1 MKLILIPS
9 SIDNILNL
17 HNKVDGFILPIKD
30 LSVNYNYYI
39 DINKLDDIMPKLKD
53 KDVFISLNKNMHNK
67 DLKILKD
74 TLLKLEKYDIKGIIY
89 YDVAL
94 VNLKKELNLKN
105 DLVWG
110 AEHLVNNYGTINYWH
125 QEGVNYAYL
134 SSEITKNEI
143 LEIKKNT
150 NSKLMMNIFGYVPIF
165 TSKRNLVNNYLET
178 FDKEKISNIYYMY
191 KEGVTYPLMDTSNGT
206 TAYSGFILNGVKEYF
221 DLDLDYYVINSFLID
236 DIETILDIFNE
247 INESNLEKCY
257 QKLNNLI
264 GNTDDGFLHK
274 ETIYKVK

>member
-1 MKLILIPS
+1 MKLILIPN

-39 DINKLDDIMPKLKD
+39 DMNELDDIMPKLKD
-53 KDVFISLNKNMHNK
+53 KDIFISLNKNMHNK
-67 DLKILKD
+67 DLKILKE

-94 VNLKKELNLKN
+94 VNMKKELNLKN

-236 DIETILDIFNE
+236 DIEAILDIFNE

>member
-1 MKLILIPS
+1 MKLILIPN
-9 SIDNILNL
+9 SIHNILNL

-39 DINKLDDIMPKLKD
+39 DINELDDIMPKLKD

-67 DLKILKD
+67 DLKILKE

-94 VNLKKELNLKN
+94 VNMKKELNLKN

-125 QEGVNYAYL
+125 QEGVDYAYL

-236 DIETILDIFNE
+236 DIEAILDIFNE

>member
-1 MKLILIPS
+1 MKLILIPN

-39 DINKLDDIMPKLKD
+39 DINELDDIMPKLKD

-67 DLKILKD
+67 DLKILKE

-94 VNLKKELNLKN
+94 VNMKKELNLKN

-125 QEGVNYAYL
+125 QEGVDYAYL

-236 DIETILDIFNE
+236 DIEAILDIFNE

>member
-1 MKLILIPS
+1 MKLILIPN

-39 DINKLDDIMPKLKD
+39 DINELDDIMPKLKD
-53 KDVFISLNKNMHNK
+53 KDIFISLNKNMHNK
-67 DLKILKD
+67 DLKILKE

-94 VNLKKELNLKN
+94 VNMKKELNLKN

-125 QEGVNYAYL
+125 QEGVDYAYL

-236 DIETILDIFNE
+236 DIEAILDIFNE

>member
-1 MKLILIPS
+1 MKLILIPN

-39 DINKLDDIMPKLKD
+39 DINELDDIMPKLKD

-67 DLKILKD
+67 DLKILKE

-94 VNLKKELNLKN
+94 VNMKKELNLKN

-206 TAYSGFILNGVKEYF
+206 TTYSGFILNGVKEYF

-236 DIETILDIFNE
+236 DIEAILDIFNE

>member
-1 MKLILIPS
+1 MKLILIPN
-9 SIDNILNL
+9 SIDNIKNL

-39 DINKLDDIMPKLKD
+39 DINELDDIMSVLKD
-53 KDVFISLNKNMHNK
+53 KEVFISLNKNMHNK
-67 DLKILKD
+67 DLDILKE

-89 YDVAL
+89 YDVSL
-94 VNLKKELNLKN
+94 VNLKKELGLKN

-125 QEGVNYAYL
+125 DEGANYAYL

-143 LEIKKNT
+143 LEIKEKAK
-150 NSKLMMNIFGYVPIF
+150 SKLMMNIFGYVPIF

-178 FDKEKISNIYYMY
+178 FDKEKLSNIYYMH
-191 KEGVTYPLMDTSNGT
+191 KEGITYPLMDTKNGT
-206 TAYSGFILNGVKEYF
+206 VAYSGYVLNGIKEYF
-221 DLDLDYYVINSFLID
+221 DLNLDYYVINSFLID
-236 DIETILDIFNE
+236 DIEIILDIFNE
-247 INESNLEKCY
+247 VNETNLEKCY
-257 QKLNNLI
+257 QKLNNII
-264 GNTDDGFLHK
+264 GNMNDGFLHK

>member
-39 DINKLDDIMPKLKD
+39 DINELDDIMPKLKD

-67 DLKILKD
+67 DLEILKD

-236 DIETILDIFNE
+236 DIEAIVDIFNE
-247 INESNLEKCY
+247 INENNLEKCY

>member
-1 MKLILIPS
+1 
-9 SIDNILNL
+9 
-17 HNKVDGFILPIKD
+17 
-30 LSVNYNYYI
+30 
-39 DINKLDDIMPKLKD
+39 
-53 KDVFISLNKNMHNK
+53 MHNK
-67 DLKILKD
+67 DLDILKE
-74 TLLKLEKYDIKGIIY
+74 TLLKLENYDIKGIIY

-125 QEGVNYAYL
+125 DEGVNYAYL

-143 LEIKKNT
+143 LEIKEKAK
-150 NSKLMMNIFGYVPIF
+150 SKLMMNIFGYVPIF

-191 KEGVTYPLMDTSNGT
+191 KEGVTYPLMDTKNGT
-206 TAYSGFILNGVKEYF
+206 TAYSGFVLNGIKEYF

-236 DIETILDIFNE
+236 DIETILDTFREVNE
-247 INESNLEKCY
+247 NNLEKCY
-257 QKLNNLI
+257 QKLNNII
-264 GNTDDGFLHK
+264 GNMDDGFLHK

>member
-1 MKLILIPS
+1 MKLILIPN

-39 DINKLDDIMPKLKD
+39 DINELDDIMPKLKD

-67 DLKILKD
+67 DLKILKE

-94 VNLKKELNLKN
+94 VNMKKELNLKN

-110 AEHLVNNYGTINYWH
+110 AEHLVNNYGTINYWN

-236 DIETILDIFNE
+236 DIEAILDIFNE